1 MSNWLSSAQVDRIRR
16 LLRSGRED
24 FGTPSTCGLQIIN
37 GAAPTAG
44 IECSGA
50 KSAAQLGV
58 SRRRFLASV
67 LSAGAVAATV
77 DLEQLIWTPS
87 TQIVVPTPL
96 DPWEHH
102 LALLNITRMD
112 VFDKYEFSWKMVS
125 SLGMDPKEVLVPKG
139 TISFHSKGMVIRG

>member
-1 MSNWLSSAQVDRIRR
+1 MSNWLSLAQVDRIRR

-24 FGTPSTCGLQIIN
+24 FGTPSTYGLPIIS

-44 IECSGA
+44 TECSGA

-87 TQIVVPTPL
+87 SQILIPGPSQNLGELVAIAWEKSIGAVPEDTTFS
-96 DPWEHH
+96 DFW
-102 LALLNITRMD
+102 LLNQLRDPFKVKGI
-112 VFDKYEFSWKMVS
+112 VNYEYNLTVDS
-125 SLGMDPKEVLVPKG
+125 E
-139 TISFHSKGMVIRG
+139 

>member
-87 TQIVVPTPL
+87 SQILIPGPSQNLGELVAIAWEKSIGAVPEDTTFS
-96 DPWEHH
+96 DFW
-102 LALLNITRMD
+102 LLNQLRDPFKVKGI
-112 VFDKYEFSWKMVS
+112 VNYEYNLTVES
-125 SLGMDPKEVLVPKG
+125 E
-139 TISFHSKGMVIRG
+139 